1 MACKECGKK
10 HCDCTGIG
18 ETGPT
23 GPSGPQGSPGSTG
36 LAPAHEWSAKSLRFK
51 NPDGSNGA
59 YTDLEGPVGPTG
71 TGSVGP
77 VGPQGPQG
85 PVGAAGVPGAT
96 GATGPTG
103 PTGLQG
109 LTGLTG
115 SSSVISMTSW
125 YDGGGTEVTHDI
137 PGAGTDMSVV
147 NLDSDAVS
155 REVSI
160 SVTVPS
166 SGKLLLVSNFCLI
179 TDGTPDTL
187 NLAFNDD
194 ATDTDAPLSGINEVM
209 FYNGTFPDPTYAYQ
223 NVQFVIHMQLSLV
236 TYTVGSVID
245 LYLFAKANA
254 AGLQIAAQGPAA
266 SLGGSVSIQRP
277 SPVTIMAYNGDDLTV
292 NNPALP

>member
-18 ETGPT
+18 ETGPV

-36 LAPAHEWSAKSLRFK
+36 LAPAHEWSNTSLRFK
-51 NPDGSNGA
+51 NPDGSDGA
-59 YTDLEGPVGPTG
+59 YTNREGPAGPAG
-71 TGSVGP
+71 PGSVGP

-96 GATGPTG
+96 GATGPIG

-109 LTGLTG
+109 PQG
-115 SSSVISMTSW
+115 SQGNASVIKMTRW

-147 NLDSDAVS
+147 NLNSDTVD
-155 REVSI
+155 REVG
-160 SVTVPS
+160 VTVIVPE
-166 SGKLLLVSNFCLI
+166 GLMLLLTVDFTLI

-187 NLAFNDD
+187 DLAFHIDT
-194 ATDTDAPLSGINEVM
+194 TDTDTPLSGINEAM

-223 NVQFVIHMQLSLV
+223 NISWETHLLFNSIL
-236 TYTVGSVID
+236 YPPGSSQT

-277 SPVTIMAYNGDDLTV
+277 SPVTIKVYNGDNLSI